1 MQDDEKRYAA
11 FMAQQDNAL
20 ETEDPLQQVRDIRK
34 RQLLVCDLEKRR
46 EMARMLEQV
55 DRDGDGD

>member
-11 FMAQQDNAL
+11 FMAQQGNAL